1 MRVLV
6 IGGGGREHALAWKLK
21 QSTHVTEVFAA
32 SGNAGMANLG
42 SCVPIHH
49 TDIVELADFV
59 ESVKIDLTVV
69 GPELP
74 LTLGIADEFQ
84 RRGLK
89 IFGPNRDA
97 AELEGSKVFAKRFM
111 ESHGIPTARFQVVSN
126 RAEAEAVLDSGDFG
140 WPCVLKADGLAAGK
154 GVILPKTR
162 EEAEEALVLL
172 FDEKAFGSAADQVVI
187 EECLEGVEASYHVLT
202 DGESFFPLASAQDY
216 KRIGDG
222 DEGPNTG
229 GMGTVSPSPR
239 LTKALQKSI
248 IQDIVLPTIQGM
260 KADGRPYRGVIFI
273 GLMLTPEGP
282 KVIEYNCRFGDP
294 ETQVILPRLDGD
306 LFELLSA
313 VVDGKL
319 GQVHP
324 KWHHQAATCV
334 VMASEGYPGKVE
346 KGRTITGLEAAEA
359 LEGVTV
365 FHAATKAED
374 GEIKTVGGRVL
385 GVTALSPNMAHA
397 RELAYQ
403 GVGAI
408 AFEGAQFRTD
418 IGADVV
424 AYLAEKAGS

>member
-1 MRVLV
+1 MRVLI
-6 IGGGGREHALAWKLK
+6 IGGGGREHALAWKLQ
-21 QSTHVTEVFAA
+21 QSPQVTEIFSA
-32 SGNAGMANLG
+32 SGNAGMAALG

-74 LTLGIADEFQ
+74 LTLGIVDEFQ

-97 AELEGSKVFAKRFM
+97 AELEGSKVFSKRFM
-111 ESHGIPTARFQVVSN
+111 ETHGIPTARFQIATS
-126 RAEAEAVLDSGDFG
+126 RAEAEAILDSGEFG

-162 EEAEEALVLL
+162 EEAEEALVLF
-172 FDEKAFGSAADQVVI
+172 FDEKAFGSASEQVVI
-187 EECLEGVEASYHVLT
+187 EECLVGTEASYHVLA
-202 DGESFFPLASAQDY
+202 DGESFVPLASAQDY

-239 LTKALQKSI
+239 LTKDLQRSI
-248 IQDIVLPTIQGM
+248 VQDIVVPTIKGM
-260 KADGRPYRGVIFI
+260 KEDGRPYRGVLFI
-273 GLMLTPEGP
+273 GLMLTAEGP

-319 GQVHP
+319 SQVHP

-346 KGRTITGLEAAEA
+346 KGRKITGIDAADA

-365 FHAATKAED
+365 FQAATKDTD
-374 GEIKTVGGRVL
+374 GAIETVGGRVL
-385 GVTALSPNMAHA
+385 GVTALSPNLAHA
-397 RELAYQ
+397 RDLAYE
-403 GVGAI
+403 GVGLI
-408 AFEGAQFRTD
+408 QFDGAQYRKD
-418 IGADVV
+418 IGSDVV
-424 AYLAEKAGS
+424 AYLAEKSAE

>member
-1 MRVLV
+1 VRVLV
-6 IGGGGREHALAWKLK
+6 VGGGGREHALAWKLK
-21 QSTHVTEVFAA
+21 QSPQVSEIFAA
-32 SGNAGMANLG
+32 QGNAGMAALG

-49 TDIVELADFV
+49 TDIVEMADFV
-59 ESVKIDLTVV
+59 ESVKIDFTVV

-74 LTLGIADEFQ
+74 LTLGIVDEFQ

-111 ESHGIPTARFQVVSN
+111 ESHGIPTARFQVVTN
-126 RAEAEAVLDSGDFG
+126 RAEAEAVLESGEFG

-154 GVILPKTR
+154 GVLLPRDRK
-162 EEAEEALVLL
+162 EAEEALVQL
-172 FDEKAFGSAADQVVI
+172 FDEKAFGSASEQVVI
-187 EECLEGVEASYHVLT
+187 EECLPGVEASYHVLT
-202 DGESFFPLASAQDY
+202 DGEAFFPLASAQDY

-239 LTKALQKSI
+239 LDKEMQKTI
-248 IQDIVLPTIQGM
+248 VQDIVVPTIQGM
-260 KADGRPYRGVIFI
+260 KSDGRPYKGVIFI
-273 GLMLTPEGP
+273 GLMLTPDGP

-306 LFELLSA
+306 LFELLTA
-313 VVDGKL
+313 VTDGKL

-346 KGRTITGLEAAEA
+346 KGRTITGLDAANA
-359 LEGVTV
+359 IEGVTV
-365 FHAATKAED
+365 FHAATNASED
-374 GEIKTVGGRVL
+374 GVKTVGGRVL

-397 RELAYQ
+397 RELAYR
-403 GVGAI
+403 GVEAI
-408 AFEGAQFRTD
+408 SFEGAQYRKD
-418 IGADVV
+418 IGSDVV
-424 AYLAEKAGS
+424 TYLAEKAGS